1 MPDFTCDFSRFI
13 FIKVKR
19 LKVQLFVGKNVAF
32 CFDSKD

>member
-1 MPDFTCDFSRFI
+1 MPDFTCVFSRFI
-13 FIKVKR
+13 FTKVKR